1 MPRPPS
7 PLAILLVTGGERGG
21 CKPRMCV
28 HPWAKGPPPPRQL
41 PAQQHQSLTLSG
53 KLQPACVIALHLS
66 YSFFEFLKKKK
77 SWQEDQHGPLPPA
90 LWKFDNVCPNRL
102 ID

>member
-1 MPRPPS
+1 
-7 PLAILLVTGGERGG
+7 
-21 CKPRMCV
+21 MCV
-28 HPWAKGPPPPRQL
+28 HPWAKGPPPPPQL

-66 YSFFEFLKKKK
+66 YSFFEFLKKK